1 MSDKKRILLVS
12 EFSLLN
18 TGFSV
23 MAYDVL
29 SRLHKSGKY
38 EVAELAS
45 YVSDDDPR
53 ISQLPW
59 KVYPVIPSHSKKEEM
74 ERYHRE
80 YQTSQFGSLRF
91 ESAVNHF
98 KPDIVFSYRDYWHD
112 EFITK
117 SPSRPYYTYIWSA
130 CIDSEPPRDE
140 WMATFS
146 TVDLLTSYTQWG
158 LNVLRK
164 YGGGKLNVSNIDA
177 MPGVDI
183 ETFKPMDRAKI
194 RDEYGIPQD
203 ANIIM
208 TVMRNQ
214 PRKLFPSIMSA
225 FANTLNNLYSMG
237 LDSIADKTYLYLHT
251 GNPDCGFDIPKEMIR
266 YGIGNRVIVT
276 YYCQTCKQ
284 STPGFYSGDRKY
296 CPKCRAKACAMA
308 NTSNGS
314 TREELA
320 KIYNLADLYLQYS
333 VAGALE
339 IPIIEAKACGVP
351 VVSVEYAA
359 PYELARLGGGYGQ
372 VKMAGWKQ
380 ESVRETSQIRGVPD
394 DKHLEEILTDF
405 LQEGSEKRALMR
417 ELARDTAEKY
427 HSSDEFAKKWDEIFS
442 SIPNKNPFRW
452 FEAPKHSNY
461 INLQSNGAY
470 DAFKA
475 CTIAS
480 EAFTKGCMQGS
491 PFQMAA
497 ISDAMNKN
505 TAFTGNEIDL
515 EKLNNIA
522 NKEVFDRNNFEQN
535 RYFSNV
541 KKKTAVQNTG
551 NSKLI

>member
-53 ISQLPW
+53 INQLPW

-112 EFITK
+112 EFISK

-130 CIDSEPPRDE
+130 CVDSEPPRDE

-146 TVDLLTSYTQWG
+146 TVDLMTSYTQWG
-158 LNVLRK
+158 INVLRK
-164 YGGGKLNVSNIDA
+164 YGGGKLNVSDVDT

-183 ETFKPMDRAKI
+183 DTFKPMDRSKI
-194 RDEYGIPQD
+194 REEYGIPQD

-225 FANTLNNLYSMG
+225 FANTLDNLYRMG
-237 LDSIADKTYLYLHT
+237 LDAIADKTYLYLHT

-372 VKMAGWKQ
+372 VRMAGWKQ

-394 DKHLEEILTDF
+394 DKHLEEILTSF
-405 LQEGSEKRALMR
+405 LQESMEKRQLMR
-417 ELARDTAEKY
+417 ELARDTAEQY
-427 HSSDEFAKKWDEIFS
+427 HSSDGFAQKWDAIFS
-442 SIPNKNPFRW
+442 SVPSKNPFRW
-452 FEAPKHSNY
+452 FATPHISNY
-461 INLQSNGAY
+461 INLQSNGQY
-470 DAFKA
+470 DAFRA

-480 EAFTKGCMQGS
+480 EAFTKSCMQGS

-497 ISDAMNKN
+497 ISDVMNKN
-505 TAFTGNEIDL
+505 SAFTGNDIDL

-541 KKKTAVQNTG
+541 KKKITAQNTG

>member
-1 MSDKKRILLVS
+1 MSDKKRVLLVS

-53 ISQLPW
+53 IHQLPW
-59 KVYPVIPSHSKKEEM
+59 KVYPVIPSNSKKEEM

-130 CIDSEPPRDE
+130 CVDSEPPRDE

-146 TVDLLTSYTQWG
+146 TVDLMTSYTQWG

-164 YGGGKLNVSNIDA
+164 YGGGKLNVSNIDT

-183 ETFKPMDRAKI
+183 ETFRPMDRNKI
-194 RDEYGIPQD
+194 REEYGIPQD

-225 FANTLNNLYSMG
+225 FANTLDNLYKMG
-237 LDSIADKTYLYLHT
+237 LDAIADKTYLYLHT
-251 GNPDCGFDIPKEMIR
+251 GNPDCGFDIPKELIR

-372 VKMAGWKQ
+372 VQMAGWKQ

-394 DKHLEEILTDF
+394 DKHLEEILTSF
-405 LQEGSEKRALMR
+405 LQEGEEKRKLMR
-417 ELARDTAEKY
+417 ELARDTAERY
-427 HSSDEFAKKWDEIFS
+427 HSSDGFAQKWDQIFAS
-442 SIPNKNPFRW
+442 VPSKNPFRW
-452 FEAPKHSNY
+452 FANPKVSNY
-461 INLQSNGAY
+461 INLQSNGPY
-470 DAFKA
+470 DAFRA
-475 CTIAS
+475 CRIAS

-497 ISDAMNKN
+497 ISDVMNKN
-505 TAFTGNEIDL
+505 TAFTGNDIDL

-522 NKEVFDRNNFEQN
+522 NKEVFERNNFEQN

-541 KKKTAVQNTG
+541 KKKAVVQNTG

>member
-1 MSDKKRILLVS
+1 VSDKKRILLVS

-29 SRLHKSGKY
+29 SRLHNSGKY

-53 ISQLPW
+53 INQLPW

-80 YQTSQFGSLRF
+80 YQTAQFGGLRF

-164 YGGGKLNVSNIDA
+164 YGGGKLNVSNLDT

-194 RDEYGIPQD
+194 RAEYGIPQD

-225 FANTLNNLYSMG
+225 FANALDNLYSMG

-284 STPGFYSGDRKY
+284 STPGFYAGDRKY

-394 DKHLEEILTDF
+394 DKHLEEILTSF
-405 LQEGSEKRALMR
+405 LQEGSEKRELMR

-427 HSSDEFAKKWDEIFS
+427 HSSDGFAKKWDEIFS

-452 FEAPKHSNY
+452 FATPKHSNY

-470 DAFKA
+470 DAFRA

-497 ISDAMNKN
+497 ISDVMNKN
-505 TAFTGNEIDL
+505 AAFTGNEIDL

-541 KKKTAVQNTG
+541 KKKTTVQNTG